1 MTANIPIQFHLEMLS
16 GATICFSWPFQEKG
30 GDMGSRIVL
39 FESADHEINLAVE
52 LAEETV
58 WLTQEQMSE
67 LFGRS
72 VSSISRHISNAINE
86 GEICENSNLQK
97 MQIRSSDKPITFY
110 DLDVVISVGYR
121 VKSQRGVEFRRWA
134 TSVLHRYIID
144 GHAENEKRLEQLG
157 QVAHIM
163 ARIPDDLETRQVLDI
178 VQSYTLAL
186 DLLDDYDHQRLAT
199 PKGDAAAYVLKYDE
213 CRKVIDG
220 MRFGNESDLF
230 GVEKDDSFKGS
241 IGNIYQSFGGQ
252 DVYPSLQEKAANL
265 LYFVVKNHS
274 FLDGNKRIAATMFL
288 YFLDRNGVLFDGG
301 RKLIDDSTLVAITIM
316 IAESKPEEKEAMVA
330 LVMNFLVARS

>member
-1 MTANIPIQFHLEMLS
+1 MSQELDTYKRSNEYPSPNGKAREEKDMANS
-16 GATICFSWPFQEKG
+16 
-30 GDMGSRIVL
+30 IVL
-39 FESADHEINLAVE
+39 FESADREINLRVE

-72 VSSISRHISNAINE
+72 VSSISRHIGKAIKE
-86 GEICENSNLQK
+86 GEISEESNLQK
-97 MQIRSSDKPITFY
+97 VQIRSSDKPITLY

-134 TSVLHRYIID
+134 TDVLRRYIID
-144 GHAENEKRLEQLG
+144 GHAENERRLEQLG
-157 QVAHIM
+157 QVARIM
-163 ARIPDDLETRQVLDI
+163 ARIPDSLETRQVLDI
-178 VQSYTLAL
+178 VQSYTVAL
-186 DLLDDYDHQRLAT
+186 DLLDDYDHQRLSM
-199 PKGDAAAYVLKYDE
+199 PKGDEATYVLEYEE

-230 GVEKDDSFKGS
+230 GVEKDESFKGS
-241 IGNIYQSFGGQ
+241 IGNIYQSFDGREI
-252 DVYPSLQEKAANL
+252 YPSLQEKAANL

-288 YFLDRNGVLFDGG
+288 YFLDRNGVLFDGE
-301 RKLIDDSTLVAITIM
+301 RKLIEDSTLVAVTIM
-316 IAESKPEEKEAMVA
+316 IAESRPEEKEAMVA
-330 LVMNFLVARS
+330 LTMSILQM